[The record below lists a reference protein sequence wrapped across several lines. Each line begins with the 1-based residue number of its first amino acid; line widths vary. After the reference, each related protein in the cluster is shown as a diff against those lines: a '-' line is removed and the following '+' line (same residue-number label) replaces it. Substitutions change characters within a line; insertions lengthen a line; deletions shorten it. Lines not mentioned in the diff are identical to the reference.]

1 MPKDATTQLIY
12 ETNALLR
19 EMRVDVSYI
28 KNRVEEHKEEIQEIK
43 KDVEEVKSFRKTSLA
58 FVSLI
63 AFVCSAVASK
73 VLANLGL

>member
-1 MPKDATTQLIY
+1 MPKDVTTQLIY

-28 KNRVEEHKEEIQEIK
+28 KNRVEEHKEEIQDIR
-43 KDVEEVKSFRKTSLA
+43 KDVEEVKSFRKTTLA
-58 FVSLI
+58 FVSLVAMI
-63 AFVCSAVASK
+63 GSALATK